1 MVKHLE
7 NATPEK
13 CSLPVLIAL
22 QKMVSYARSE
32 PLSHLIIYTVII
44 YMLGERAVSMSNC
57 THSPCQWQL
66 KVKDKEST
74 TFLRQLASFRPAMS
88 SYGKRKR

>member
-1 MVKHLE
+1 
-7 NATPEK
+7 
-13 CSLPVLIAL
+13 
-22 QKMVSYARSE
+22 
-32 PLSHLIIYTVII
+32 
-44 YMLGERAVSMSNC
+44 MLGERAVSMSNC

-74 TFLRQLASFRPAMS
+74 TFLHQLASFRPAMS